1 MKRIISSA
9 DAPAAVGPYSQAVE
23 ANGFLFLSGQLPL
36 DASGKLLPGNIAAQ
50 TEQVL
55 KNLAGVLEA
64 AGSSLERVVKTTVY
78 LRDINDFA
86 SMNEV
91 YGRYFPS
98 DPPARA
104 TVEVSRLPRD
114 ARVLMELI
122 ALAR

>member
-9 DAPAAVGPYSQAVE
+9 DAPTAVGPYSQAVE

-55 KNLAGVLEA
+55 KNLVVVLEA

-122 ALAR
+122 ALAG

>member
-9 DAPAAVGPYSQAVE
+9 DAPTAVGPYSQAVE
-23 ANGFLFLSGQLPL
+23 ASGFLFLSGQLPL

-55 KNLAGVLEA
+55 KNLVVVLEA

-122 ALAR
+122 ALAG

>member
-1 MKRIISSA
+1 MKRIISST

-55 KNLAGVLEA
+55 KNLVVVLEA

-122 ALAR
+122 ALAG

>member
-1 MKRIISSA
+1 MKRIISST
-9 DAPAAVGPYSQAVE
+9 DAPAAVGPYSQAVA

-55 KNLAGVLEA
+55 KNLAVVLEA

-122 ALAR
+122 ALAS

>member
-1 MKRIISSA
+1 MKRIISST

-55 KNLAGVLEA
+55 KNLAVVLET

-114 ARVLMELI
+114 ARVLVELI

>member
-1 MKRIISSA
+1 MKRIISST
-9 DAPAAVGPYSQAVE
+9 DAPPAVGPYSQAVE

-55 KNLAGVLEA
+55 KNLAVVLEA

-91 YGRYFPS
+91 CGRYFPS

-114 ARVLMELI
+114 ARVLVELI